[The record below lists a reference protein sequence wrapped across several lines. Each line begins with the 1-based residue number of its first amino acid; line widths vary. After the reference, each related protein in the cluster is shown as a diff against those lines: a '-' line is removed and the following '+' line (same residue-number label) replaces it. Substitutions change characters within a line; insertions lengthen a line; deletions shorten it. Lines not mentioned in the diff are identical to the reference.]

1 MRPRKFGEAPL
12 YRVTLSRQVFT
23 TDGPTDLPAMLQHCA
38 QGTLVNTGNG
48 GSLTTGQAVANWLPT
63 GVGAAGLGKQR
74 KEESQPTQWSLTA
87 SINLDSLRSPAT
99 IFGYF
104 CNGFSLFDE
113 NLNICI
119 CRSSASEVP
128 ILISIK
134 IRQIQSIGI

>member
-23 TDGPTDLPAMLQHCA
+23 TNGPADLPAMLQHCA

-119 CRSSASEVP
+119 RRSSASEVP